1 MPGRAFPLSPGSTR
15 DLEVGDFWAVA
26 LDDGT
31 FGACQVTDL
40 KRSGAGARTSL
51 VAGVLDWSGA
61 EPPTTETLSGVAV
74 LAQGLVGVEVFTKG
88 GATIIGNA
96 PLGHG
101 SQDLPSPFRDFAVG
115 TVTQTWGWKV
125 LPRRVAST
133 LGRP

>member
-26 LDDGT
+26 LADGT

-40 KRSGAGARTSL
+40 KRAGIGARTTL

-61 EPPTTETLSGVAV
+61 EPPTTETLSGVAL

-96 PLGHG
+96 PLVEGG
-101 SQDLPSPFRDFAVG
+101 QEWPSPFRDFAVG
-115 TVTQTWGWKV
+115 TVTQTWGWKS
-125 LPRRVAST
+125 LPGRVAST
-133 LGRP
+133 LARP